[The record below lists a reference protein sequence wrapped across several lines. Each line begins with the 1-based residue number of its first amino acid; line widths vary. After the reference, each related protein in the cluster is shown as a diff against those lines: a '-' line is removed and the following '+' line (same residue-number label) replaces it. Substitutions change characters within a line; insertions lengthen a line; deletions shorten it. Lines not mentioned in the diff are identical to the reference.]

1 MLLLR
6 VEIHDFALVEEL
18 VIEPADGFTVLT
30 GETGAGKSILID
42 AFDFLSGNRSDRNMV
57 RTGCDE
63 ARVEAL
69 FQSEANEE
77 LLIFRSLN
85 SSGRSYAKINGELVT
100 IRTLRDKMKDVL
112 AIHGQNDQQ
121 AIFDDSL
128 HRELVDAYSGSEADS
143 LLSRYQELLQDLL
156 LIEEDIARL
165 GQSPEQRAS
174 RKDFLAYQ
182 IEEIETA
189 DLQVSEEA
197 ELLKSA
203 KTMQALQTLAEQLN
217 TSLQALSADSEV
229 SALNMIRHAKRALLE
244 AARYSSKCKQLA
256 QDLDNIETDLDEL
269 VYELNRTSDKVS
281 YNPEQVAEIDQ
292 RLSLLQRLKDKYG
305 KSVEEILEYLE
316 EAREEFAF
324 LRDSDRIYEEKL
336 AEKELVL
343 KTMQE
348 CSSELMQVR
357 QDAARS
363 LIKKIILEL
372 RSLNMKDVSFD
383 VEIQK
388 IPSRGNPPRDPH
400 RVSFMFSANPGEPVK
415 PLINIASG
423 GEASRILL
431 AIKTVLADVD
441 NVSVLIFDEIDRG
454 VAGETSQRIAEKLQ
468 GIGRFRQVL
477 CVTHSAP
484 IAAAA
489 KKHLL
494 IVKLVDENR
503 TRTKL
508 EELNDDARVEEI
520 ARLLSGKTNESES
533 RNLAQSLLESNGNL

>member
-69 FQSEANEE
+69 FQSESNEE

-348 CSSELMQVR
+348 CSSDLMQVR

>member
-1 MLLLR
+1 M
-6 VEIHDFALVEEL
+6 
-18 VIEPADGFTVLT
+18 IEPADGFTVLT

-69 FQSEANEE
+69 FQSESNEE

-316 EAREEFAF
+316 DAREELAF

-343 KTMQE
+343 KTM
-348 CSSELMQVR
+348 
-357 QDAARS
+357 
-363 LIKKIILEL
+363 
-372 RSLNMKDVSFD
+372 
-383 VEIQK
+383 
-388 IPSRGNPPRDPH
+388 
-400 RVSFMFSANPGEPVK
+400 
-415 PLINIASG
+415 
-423 GEASRILL
+423 
-431 AIKTVLADVD
+431 
-441 NVSVLIFDEIDRG
+441 
-454 VAGETSQRIAEKLQ
+454 
-468 GIGRFRQVL
+468 
-477 CVTHSAP
+477 
-484 IAAAA
+484 
-489 KKHLL
+489 
-494 IVKLVDENR
+494 
-503 TRTKL
+503 
-508 EELNDDARVEEI
+508 
-520 ARLLSGKTNESES
+520 
-533 RNLAQSLLESNGNL
+533 